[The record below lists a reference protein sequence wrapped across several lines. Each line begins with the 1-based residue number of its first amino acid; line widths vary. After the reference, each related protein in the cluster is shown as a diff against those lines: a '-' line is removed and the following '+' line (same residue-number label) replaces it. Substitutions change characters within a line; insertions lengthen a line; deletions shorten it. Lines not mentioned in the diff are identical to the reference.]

1 MRSESGVSGVED
13 LRFVSSERA
22 GAASWR
28 VKFSEAARARVHEA
42 RVSRLMSDFRNPIT
56 CQSAEASSV
65 PQFRLEDYRVA
76 DDETARAG

>member
-1 MRSESGVSGVED
+1 MRAESGVSGVED

-22 GAASWR
+22 GGATWR

-65 PQFRLEDYRVA
+65 PQFRLEDYRFA
-76 DDETARAG
+76 DDETARDV